1 MMDKFAG
8 LPPIYYI
15 NLDEEPNRAESL
27 ENQFKEFEI
36 ENFTRISAHDGRE
49 DDLSD
54 IIKGCYP
61 KGLTSGE
68 VGCVTSHLKAL
79 KHYLETS
86 DEPCALIMED
96 DCDISTVNYWNFT
109 WSDFY
114 RSRPYAY
121 DTIQLAVINPAQ
133 VHLKM
138 HRRFVNDF
146 STACYL
152 ITRHHAQ
159 KLVDLHCRGGGKYK
173 LDQNV
178 KPRAVADDL
187 VYNSG
192 LSYACPLFLYK
203 IELGSSIHDIHVD
216 VFHKSSHDA
225 LWDFW
230 KESAPQMDL
239 DTWRGIFS
247 FDPYSGTLPPGFE
260 NK

>member
-15 NLDEEPNRAESL
+15 NLDGEPNRAESL

-96 DCDISTVNYWNFT
+96 YCDISTVHYWKFN
-109 WSDFY
+109 WSDF
-114 RSRPYAY
+114 
-121 DTIQLAVINPAQ
+121 
-133 VHLKM
+133 
-138 HRRFVNDF
+138 
-146 STACYL
+146 
-152 ITRHHAQ
+152 
-159 KLVDLHCRGGGKYK
+159 
-173 LDQNV
+173 
-178 KPRAVADDL
+178 
-187 VYNSG
+187 
-192 LSYACPLFLYK
+192 
-203 IELGSSIHDIHVD
+203 
-216 VFHKSSHDA
+216 
-225 LWDFW
+225 
-230 KESAPQMDL
+230 
-239 DTWRGIFS
+239 
-247 FDPYSGTLPPGFE
+247 
-260 NK
+260 